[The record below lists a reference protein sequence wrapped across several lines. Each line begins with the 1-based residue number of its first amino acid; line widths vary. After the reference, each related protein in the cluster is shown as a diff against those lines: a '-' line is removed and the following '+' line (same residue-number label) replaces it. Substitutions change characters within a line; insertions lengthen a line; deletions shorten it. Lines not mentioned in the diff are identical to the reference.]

1 MNRKPLILM
10 IALVFVLQFFLGGA
24 TAQDDAVV
32 LRALIRP
39 DEGGNVALYAQKFEE
54 ETGIKVEV
62 DFVGWAEIY
71 NKTVTTLA
79 AGGGGYDI
87 VFIPSANAVE
97 FASGGWFAPIDEA
110 IPEAERGDWLAS
122 VVDLY
127 TYEGSLF
134 AMPWYAGGAHF
145 ITNAANLEEAGI
157 DPASIETWADVADAC
172 AALIEAGSPDFCF
185 TPSAKYPGNFYYSW
199 GTMAASSGQPLFNE
213 DGTPNFQ
220 ETGLAAFQWLAD
232 GVAAD
237 YVNPAGAALD
247 DYETLIEFGTGTSS
261 FMINSTWSV
270 TQADRNEELSSVTGE
285 TQLILIPG
293 WEGMARSGG
302 HLYAGGLG
310 VLKTS
315 EHPAEAVQFLQYLT
329 SEEAQKH
336 HAIEGANLPTRVALY
351 SDEEIAAAWD
361 GFEVLAEQLT
371 YGFFPPQFTW
381 FEEWRLSAA
390 TAAQDVISGRST
402 PQEAIDF
409 LVAEAERLS
418 AE

>member
-1 MNRKPLILM
+1 VNRKLFISLI
-10 IALVFVLQFFLGGA
+10 
-24 TAQDDAVV
+24 AVV
-32 LRALIRP
+32 LVLQMIFVAANAQDQVVVRALIRP
-39 DEGGNVALYAQKFEE
+39 DEGGNVALYAEKFEE

-87 VFIPSANAVE
+87 VFVPSANAAE
-97 FASGGWFAPIDEA
+97 FLAGGWFATIDDA
-110 IPEAERGDWLAS
+110 IPADERDQWLPA

-127 TYEGSLF
+127 TSEDGLF

-145 ITNAANLEEAGI
+145 IANAANLAEAGV
-157 DPASIETWADVADAC
+157 DPATIETWGDVAAAC
-172 AALIEAGSPDFCF
+172 QALIDAGSPDYCF
-185 TPSAKYPGNFYYSW
+185 TPSAKFPGNFYYSW
-199 GTMAASSGQPLFNE
+199 GTMAASSGEPLFNA
-213 DGTPNFQ
+213 DGSPNFQ

-232 GVAAD
+232 GTEAGF
-237 YVNPAGAALD
+237 VNPAGVALD
-247 DYETLIEFGTGTSS
+247 DYETLIEFGTGASS

-270 TQADRNEELSSVTGE
+270 TQAGNNEELSSVTEE
-285 TQLILIPG
+285 TQLILLPG

-310 VLKTS
+310 VLSTS
-315 EHPAEAVQFLQYLT
+315 EHPAEAVQFLQFLT

-336 HAIEGANLPTRVALY
+336 HAIEGANLPTRVSLY
-351 SDEEIAAAWD
+351 EDADIAASWN
-361 GFEVLAEQLT
+361 GFDVLAQQLT

-390 TAAQDVISGRST
+390 TAAQDVIAGRST
-402 PQEAIDF
+402 PQDAVDF
-409 LVAEAERLS
+409 LLAEAERLS